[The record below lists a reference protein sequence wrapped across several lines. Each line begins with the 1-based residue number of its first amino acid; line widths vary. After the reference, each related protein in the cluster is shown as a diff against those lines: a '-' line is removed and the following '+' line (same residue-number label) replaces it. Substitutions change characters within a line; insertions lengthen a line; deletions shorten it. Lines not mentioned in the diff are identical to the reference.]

1 MMKIRRRDV
10 LGGALAALMVPN
22 LAMAEGERVEALL
35 AQVEGLRAV
44 VWPEAMG
51 AGLAKV
57 GLSVDAVQGLTA
69 DLALIAGSQQL
80 RATERQDLRIT
91 RAVGRAYVHAAR
103 SWRSVSQT
111 FKRLGDDD
119 LSAVQRAAASSP
131 TLAEDAAR
139 ALLGEQGDDP
149 ALRALLT
156 ELLRPAA
163 EGSAKLALRDA
174 DAARRDVAAKA
185 GLGGL
190 SDAELDQALDAV
202 TEEEADALG
211 AAVMAADSGG
221 SADANF
227 WDLLRTSNRAMF
239 IYGLISVL
247 AWGSVSLLLGL
258 QFDEMN
264 EYNFPIILFPF
275 LITAT
280 MTLLGIGTLL
290 VSILLGL
297 GLLFAPRGE

>member
-1 MMKIRRRDV
+1 MMTIRRRDV

-22 LAMAEGERVEALL
+22 ITMAEGERVEALL
-35 AQVEGLRAV
+35 AQVVRLREAA
-44 VWPEAMG
+44 WPEAVG
-51 AGLAKV
+51 VGLAKV

-69 DLALIAGSQQL
+69 DLAVIVGSQQL
-80 RATERQDLRIT
+80 RATERQDLRVT

-103 SWRSVSQT
+103 SWRAVSRAFNT
-111 FKRLGDDD
+111 LGEDAHV
-119 LSAVQRAAASSP
+119 AVQRAAATSP

-139 ALLGEQGDDP
+139 TLLGDQDDP
-149 ALRALLT
+149 ALRELLT

-174 DAARRDVAAKA
+174 DAARRAVAAEA

-202 TEEEADALG
+202 TDEEADALG
-211 AAVMAADSGG
+211 AAVMSAESGRG
-221 SADANF
+221 GDTSF
-227 WDLLRTSNRAMF
+227 WDILRTSNRAMF
-239 IYGLISVL
+239 VYGLVSVL
-247 AWGSVSLLLGL
+247 AWGSVTLLLGL
-258 QFDEMN
+258 QFDKMN

-280 MTLLGIGTLL
+280 MTLIGIGTLL
-290 VSILLGL
+290 LSILIGV

>member
-1 MMKIRRRDV
+1 MMTIRRRDM
-10 LGGALAALMVPN
+10 LGGALAALLVPN
-22 LAMAEGERVEALL
+22 VAMAEGERVEALL
-35 AQVEGLRAV
+35 AQVEGLRAAP
-44 VWPEAMG
+44 WPEAMG
-51 AGLAKV
+51 EGLAKV

-80 RATERQDLRIT
+80 RATERQDLRVT

-103 SWRSVSQT
+103 SWRSVSQA

-119 LSAVQRAAASSP
+119 LNAVQRAAASSP

-139 ALLGEQGDDP
+139 ALLGEGAADP
-149 ALRALLT
+149 ALHELLT
-156 ELLRPAA
+156 ELLRPAV
-163 EGSAKLALRDA
+163 EGSARVALRDA
-174 DAARRDVAAKA
+174 DAARRDVAARA

-190 SDAELDQALDAV
+190 SDLELDQALDAV

-211 AAVMAADSGG
+211 AAVMASESGG

-239 IYGLISVL
+239 VYGLISVL